1 MAALFV
7 LSRLVEAGTTQPLP
21 VFMLACWFGN
31 RPPGRSR
38 DWRPVV
44 RLPADFSRP
53 GLPHTRG
60 GSPEKCQRTW
70 MPTLFF
76 PIAIGMGAIFQ
87 SPQTPVGSFTQ
98 ERQAHAN
105 QPATNGLP
113 HQRKRPVSARLLF
126 ADTEILFAIFY
137 CKMCFCQTKI
147 RFFCNHR
154 FSGNLAVKHP
164 KAGERKAVKWTWNK
178 WTVGKSLW
186 VYAAKA
192 TLLLSFRRLPLL

>member
-1 MAALFV
+1 
-7 LSRLVEAGTTQPLP
+7 
-21 VFMLACWFGN
+21 MLACWFGN

-87 SPQTPVGSFTQ
+87 SPQTPIGAFTQ
-98 ERQAHAN
+98 LWQVHTDL
-105 QPATNGLP
+105 PATTAKTSCI
-113 HQRKRPVSARLLF
+113 RAIIARGYRDIELQSYI
-126 ADTEILFAIFY
+126 DT
-137 CKMCFCQTKI
+137 FCHLSLQDV
-147 RFFCNHR
+147 FL
-154 FSGNLAVKHP
+154 S
-164 KAGERKAVKWTWNK
+164 NK
-178 WTVGKSLW
+178 N
-186 VYAAKA
+186 
-192 TLLLSFRRLPLL
+192 PL